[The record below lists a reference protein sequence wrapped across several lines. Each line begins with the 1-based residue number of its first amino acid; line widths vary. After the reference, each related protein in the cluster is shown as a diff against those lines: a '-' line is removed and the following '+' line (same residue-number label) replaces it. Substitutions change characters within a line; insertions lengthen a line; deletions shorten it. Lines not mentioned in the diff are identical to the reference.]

1 MKEDVYKILGASNHS
16 NSIRSKNDFY
26 ATPPLAVEQLL
37 EVETFNKN
45 IWEPAT
51 GMNHITNI
59 LEEHGYNVRRS
70 DIVDMV
76 GDPKL
81 EIIDM
86 LNSDEMFDGDIVTNP
101 PYGKSLEFLKK
112 CIDAVP
118 EGHKVAMFLKIQ
130 FLETKKRVDY
140 FQENPPKVIYVAARR
155 FGCSPTGEFNEDGN
169 CGSAVCYA
177 WFVWEKGFKG
187 DPIIKWINR

>member
-1 MKEDVYKILGASNHS
+1 MKDDVYKILGASNHS
-16 NSIRSKNDFY
+16 DSIRSKNDFY

-37 EVETFNKN
+37 EVETFDKN
-45 IWEPAT
+45 VWEPAT
-51 GMNHITNI
+51 GMNHITDV

-86 LNSDEMFDGDIVTNP
+86 LNSDEKFDGDIVTNP

-118 EGHKVAMFLKIQ
+118 EGNKVAMFLKIQ
-130 FLETKKRVDY
+130 FLETKKRADY

-187 DPIIKWINR
+187 NPIIKWINR